1 MSVRLNYAQIG
12 QHIKLR
18 NGSCHTIFSIQV
30 HSEKRRGKFNSM
42 ELFNCYIL
50 NKPVNDVENL
60 GIKYEQDGRRSLVI
74 ETPDDIVAI
83 STLPFEEDKICE
95 NNPFN
100 LSEEILH
107 KNNWSSKDLSITY
120 SDETKIKQNGLKVGK
135 TRDVK

>member
-74 ETPDDIVAI
+74 ETPEDIIAI
-83 STLPFEEDKICE
+83 STLPFEEEIKIEFLKNNE
-95 NNPFN
+95 NNFDD
-100 LSEEILH
+100 LKL
-107 KNNWSSKDLSITY
+107 NNNVVVVDTIRIR
-120 SDETKIKQNGLKVGK
+120 DGK
-135 TRDVK
+135 SRVK